1 MASHPECGSRN
12 GLFVDFVTLLKKYRM
27 WKTDFLNL
35 HSFNNGN
42 GSESSTSL
50 YIVTL
55 DMLKLYVSLCS
66 SFSFMLGQL
75 CACALVRLRYEN
87 HQEKIKFCLV
97 QPSPQ
102 EKMFVG
108 NISANS

>member
-35 HSFNNGN
+35 YSFNNGN

-75 CACALVRLRYEN
+75 CACALVGLRYEN
-87 HQEKIKFCLV
+87 HLLRVRKR
-97 QPSPQ
+97 
-102 EKMFVG
+102 
-108 NISANS
+108 